1 MFKFNN
7 KPENQKKCTLLPEDK
22 GHKVIK
28 VDLVPD
34 KTQGETARAILY
46 VAPNGSVIEHSH
58 EKTKNK
64 DSEVYIDLLDIARNG
79 VDKMHSSVDVAGSNS
94 PSGMLTHRIEDRLQ
108 PQVYLAIK
116 KGQDKNAWQSLD
128 KDVKGYLHGLHFG
141 CGLYGNTIN
150 LVSNS
155 LGKNKEFVA
164 IDFETNKVSYIGSS
178 QEKGQE
184 SYQEFTTLDELLYP
198 QKDFGMER

>member
-7 KPENQKKCTLLPEDK
+7 KQENQKKCTLLPEDK

-34 KTQGETARAILY
+34 KAQGETARAILY
-46 VAPNGSVIEHSH
+46 VVPNGYVIEHSH

-79 VDKMHSSVDVAGSNS
+79 VDKMHSYVDVAGSNS
-94 PSGMLTHRIEDRLQ
+94 PTGMLKHRIEDRFQ

-116 KGQDKNAWQSLD
+116 KGQDKNAWQGLD

-184 SYQEFTTLDELLYP
+184 SYQESTTLDELLYP